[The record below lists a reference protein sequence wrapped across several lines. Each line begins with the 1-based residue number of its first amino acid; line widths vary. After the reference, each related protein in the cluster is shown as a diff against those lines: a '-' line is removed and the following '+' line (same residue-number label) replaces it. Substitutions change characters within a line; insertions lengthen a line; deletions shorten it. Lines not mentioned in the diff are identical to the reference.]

1 MALTDAQRRRRK
13 RKERKTK
20 YADLTKQAEKL
31 GLEIDYGDLGE
42 KQFKKR
48 NQLLKQ
54 KIQEAQAAE
63 KATEEETATEQES
76 IAEVTPTSAA
86 KDTTAAIG
94 AVTPA
99 VAQDVAAGIGF
110 RGDVRDILAGEIS
123 AAGAEGLTQQDLAD
137 IDAVSQQRMRGAT
150 EDFRNRVQSV
160 IGGLQGRGFTSSNLA
175 GRNLQ
180 EGAYDPYS
188 RNVQDIMTGEAQMRQ
203 NILNARA
210 QRRAQRVQSAL
221 GAVGTLGTGGVTE
234 LQNTYIDPNRYGGM
248 SQAQAAQIAIGA
260 AGAGANYYSQAGKY
274 GAGVLSENRVLGY

>member
-1 MALTDAQRRRRK
+1 MALTDVQKRRRK
-13 RKERKTK
+13 KRKAQ
-20 YADLTKQAEKL
+20 YADLTKQAEEL
-31 GLEIDYGDLGE
+31 GLEIDYGDLRE

-48 NQLLKQ
+48 NQLLKE
-54 KIQEAQAAE
+54 KIQAAQAA
-63 KATEEETATEQES
+63 KAEEEAKTAEENS
-76 IAEVTPTSAA
+76 VPEVTPTSAA

-123 AAGAEGLTQQDLAD
+123 AAGTEGLTQQDLAD

-160 IGGLQGRGFTSSNLA
+160 IGNLQGRGFTSSNLA

-234 LQNTYIDPNRYGGM
+234 LQNTYIDPSRYGGM

-260 AGAGANYYSQAGKY
+260 AGAGANYYSQAGQY
-274 GAGVLSENRVLGY
+274 GAGVLTQNRVLGY

>member
-1 MALTDAQRRRRK
+1 MALTDVQKRRRK
-13 RKERKTK
+13 KRKAQ
-20 YADLTKQAEKL
+20 YADLTKQAEEL
-31 GLEIDYGDLGE
+31 GLEIDYGDLRE
-42 KQFKKR
+42 KQFKKS
-48 NQLLKQ
+48 NQLLKE
-54 KIQEAQAAE
+54 KIQAAQAAQ
-63 KATEEETATEQES
+63 AEEEAKTAEENS
-76 IAEVTPTSAA
+76 VPEVTPTSAA

-234 LQNTYIDPNRYGGM
+234 LQNTYIDPSRYGGM

-260 AGAGANYYSQAGKY
+260 AGAGANYYSQAGQY
-274 GAGVLSENRVLGY
+274 GAGVLTQNRVLGY

>member
-1 MALTDAQRRRRK
+1 MALTDVQRRRRK
-13 RKERKTK
+13 KRKAQ

-48 NQLLKQ
+48 NQLLKA

-63 KATEEETATEQES
+63 KATEEETATEES

-188 RNVQDIMTGEAQMRQ
+188 RNVQDIMAGEAQMRQ

-234 LQNTYIDPNRYGGM
+234 LQNTYIDPSRYGGM

-260 AGAGANYYSQAGKY
+260 AGAGANYYSQAGQY
-274 GAGVLSENRVLGY
+274 GAGVLSQNRVLGY

>member
-1 MALTDAQRRRRK
+1 MALTDVQKRRRK
-13 RKERKTK
+13 KRKAQ
-20 YADLTKQAEKL
+20 YADLTKQAEEL
-31 GLEIDYGDLGE
+31 GLEIDYGDLRE

-48 NQLLKQ
+48 NQLLKE
-54 KIQEAQAAE
+54 KIQAAQAAQ
-63 KATEEETATEQES
+63 AEEEAKTAEENS
-76 IAEVTPTSAA
+76 VPEVTPTSAA

-123 AAGAEGLTQQDLAD
+123 AAGTEGLTQQDLAD

-160 IGGLQGRGFTSSNLA
+160 IGNLQGRGFTSSNLA

-234 LQNTYIDPNRYGGM
+234 LQNTYIDPSRYGGM

-260 AGAGANYYSQAGKY
+260 AGAGANYYSQAGQY
-274 GAGVLSENRVLGY
+274 GAGVLTQNRVLGY

>member
-1 MALTDAQRRRRK
+1 MALTDVQRRRRK
-13 RKERKTK
+13 KRKAQ

-63 KATEEETATEQES
+63 KAQEEETAAEES

-123 AAGAEGLTQQDLAD
+123 AAGTEGLTQQDLAD

-210 QRRAQRVQSAL
+210 QRRAQRIQSAL

-234 LQNTYIDPNRYGGM
+234 LQNTYIDPSRYGGM

-260 AGAGANYYSQAGKY
+260 AGAGANYYSQAGQY
-274 GAGVLSENRVLGY
+274 GAGVLSQNRVLGY

>member
-1 MALTDAQRRRRK
+1 MALTDVQRRRRK
-13 RKERKTK
+13 KRKAQ

-63 KATEEETATEQES
+63 KATEEEAKTAEENS
-76 IAEVTPTSAA
+76 VPEVTPTSAA

-123 AAGAEGLTQQDLAD
+123 AAGVEGLTQQDLAD
-137 IDAVSQQRMRGAT
+137 IDTVSQQRMRGAT

-160 IGGLQGRGFTSSNLA
+160 IGNLQGRGFTSSNLA

-234 LQNTYIDPNRYGGM
+234 LQNTYIDPSRYGGM

-260 AGAGANYYSQAGKY
+260 AGAGANYYSQAGQY
-274 GAGVLSENRVLGY
+274 GAGVLTQNRVLGY

>member
-1 MALTDAQRRRRK
+1 MALTDVQRRRRK
-13 RKERKTK
+13 KRKAQ
-20 YADLTKQAEKL
+20 YADLTKQAEEL

-48 NQLLKQ
+48 NQLLKG

-63 KATEEETATEQES
+63 KAKEEAAAEEES

-123 AAGAEGLTQQDLAD
+123 AAGVEGLTQQDLAD
-137 IDAVSQQRMRGAT
+137 IDTVSQQRMRGAT

-210 QRRAQRVQSAL
+210 QRRAQRIQSAL

-234 LQNTYIDPNRYGGM
+234 LQNTYIDPSRYGGM

-260 AGAGANYYSQAGKY
+260 AGAGANYYSQAGQY
-274 GAGVLSENRVLGY
+274 GAGVLSQNRVLGY

>member
-1 MALTDAQRRRRK
+1 MALTDVQRRRRK
-13 RKERKTK
+13 KRKAQ
-20 YADLTKQAEKL
+20 YADLTKQAEEL
-31 GLEIDYGDLGE
+31 GLEIDYGDLRE

-48 NQLLKQ
+48 NQLLKE

-63 KATEEETATEQES
+63 KATEEETATEES
-76 IAEVTPTSAA
+76 IPEVTPTSAA
-86 KDTTAAIG
+86 KETTAAIG

-99 VAQDVAAGIGF
+99 VAEDVAAGIGF

-188 RNVQDIMTGEAQMRQ
+188 RNVQDIMASEAQMRQ

-234 LQNTYIDPNRYGGM
+234 LQNTYIDPRRYGGM